1 MSFACYSGSVIK
13 KFDLPNI
20 ESFLKL
26 CCYSSFFTLLCD
38 WSDLIERNAGDGV
51 RSYFN
56 HLGKRSLVCSSTL
69 FSISTSL
76 PPEASFHSPPRI
88 FSSSTL
94 SNLPYMYCPHLIS
107 SHLTSFPPHLL
118 PTSPPPHLTSSP
130 PHLLP
135 TSPPPHLTSA
145 PPHLLPTSPPP
156 NLTSLLR
163 NSPPFLPP
171 SVSSIL

>member
-1 MSFACYSGSVIK
+1 MQWISHNKSDS
-13 KFDLPNI
+13 PNI

-26 CCYSSFFTLLCD
+26 CCYSNFFTLLCD

-69 FSISTSL
+69 LSISLYL
-76 PPEASFHSPPRI
+76 PSSGGLFS
-88 FSSSTL
+88 FSSSHIL
-94 SNLPYMYCPHLIS
+94 LFHFVQPPLHVLP
-107 SHLTSFPPHLL
+107 PPHLL

-135 TSPPPHLTSA
+135 TSPPPHLTSF
-145 PPHLLPTSPPP
+145 PPHLLPTSPPSH
-156 NLTSLLR
+156 LTS
-163 NSPPFLPP
+163 FP
-171 SVSSIL
+171 S